1 MILVDTSV
9 WIDYFNGNQNRE
21 TDMLDNALIAGTVAI
36 GDLILL
42 EILQGFKH
50 KKDYTIAKET
60 LITLDQYEMLGHSM
74 VFECADNYRVL
85 RKKGIT
91 ISKTADVII
100 ASFCIKNKLPLLFL
114 DRDFIPFVN
123 DLGLIS
129 ALNSAQAQ

>member
-36 GDLILL
+36 GDIILL

-91 ISKTADVII
+91 IRKTADVII